1 MRLSLAPYRLL
12 FREPF
17 GTAHGLRDGT
27 DSVFVRL
34 EDEGVVGYGEA
45 TLPPY
50 VKETPD
56 LVVHSLREPELLR
69 SLEDLTAISPVLPEW
84 FDRVGSTAGRTA
96 LSTAYYD
103 LVFKRLN
110 IPASSHF
117 KGSVH
122 PQAMVTLGH
131 GETATYAA
139 RIARLPAG
147 FGVLKIKLGTPHDLA
162 IIQAVRAADDRPL
175 LLDANQGWTRPEQA
189 LKALAMAGPGR
200 VVGIEQPFHA
210 DDTTNHLKLSRL
222 TEVPVI
228 ADESVQDVADL
239 ERHGDAFGG
248 VNIKLMK
255 CGGLDRA
262 LELATRARALG
273 KVVMLG
279 SMSESSLGCAA
290 MFSLA
295 GHAELLDLDGPW
307 LLKNDPFT
315 GLTVRDGSMAVEGP
329 TGFGVTMASD
339 VQLPWS

>member
-12 FREPF
+12 FKEPF

-34 EDEGVVGYGEA
+34 EHEGVVGYGEA

-50 VKETPD
+50 VKETPE
-56 LVVHSLREPELLR
+56 LVIRSLREPGLVR
-69 SLEDLTAISPVLPEW
+69 SLEDLKAIGPALPDW

-96 LSTAYYD
+96 LSTAYYN
-103 LVFKRLN
+103 LAFKILGV
-110 IPASSHF
+110 SSSSF
-117 KGSVH
+117 FQGAVRPK
-122 PQAMVTLGH
+122 AMVTLGH
-131 GETATYAA
+131 GDPATYAV

-147 FGVLKIKLGTPHDLA
+147 FGVLKIKLGTPQDRA
-162 IIQAVRAADDRPL
+162 IIQAVLAADDRPL

-189 LKALAMAGPGR
+189 LEALALAGPGR

-210 DDTTNHLKLSRL
+210 EDTANHLKLSNL
-222 TEVPVI
+222 TDVPVI
-228 ADESVQDVADL
+228 ADESIQDATDL

-262 LELATRARALG
+262 LALAVRARALG

-315 GLTVRDGSMAVEGP
+315 GLTVREGTMAVEGP
-329 TGFGVTMASD
+329 TGFGVSMAQG

>member
-1 MRLSLAPYRLL
+1 MRLSLAPCRLL
-12 FREPF
+12 FKEPF

-34 EDEGVVGYGEA
+34 EHEGVVGYGEA

-50 VKETPD
+50 VKETPE
-56 LVVHSLREPELLR
+56 LVIRSLQEPGSLR
-69 SLEDLTAISPVLPEW
+69 SLEGLTGIGTALPEW

-103 LVFKRLN
+103 LVFKHLN
-110 IPASSHF
+110 ISASSYF
-117 KGSVH
+117 KGSVR
-122 PQAMVTLGH
+122 PKAMVTLGH
-131 GETATYAA
+131 GDPATYAA

-147 FGVLKIKLGTPHDLA
+147 FGVLKIKLGTPQDKA
-162 IIQAVRAADDRPL
+162 IIQAVRTADDRPL

-189 LKALAMAGPGR
+189 LEAIALAGPGR

-210 DDTTNHLKLSRL
+210 DDTANHLKLSQL
-222 TEVPVI
+222 TDIPVI
-228 ADESVQDVADL
+228 ADESIQDAADL

-262 LELATRARALG
+262 LALATRARALG

-307 LLKNDPFT
+307 LLRNDPFT
-315 GLTVRDGSMAVEGP
+315 GLSVREGSMAVEGP
-329 TGFGVTMASD
+329 TGFGVSMASG
-339 VQLPWS
+339 VHLPWG

>member
-12 FREPF
+12 FKEPF

-34 EDEGVVGYGEA
+34 EHEGVVGYGEA

-50 VKETPD
+50 VKETPE
-56 LVVHSLREPELLR
+56 LVIRSLREPGLVR
-69 SLEDLTAISPVLPEW
+69 SLEDLSAISPALPEW

-103 LVFKRLN
+103 LVFKLLKSSV
-110 IPASSHF
+110 SSHF
-117 KGSVH
+117 QGTVRPK
-122 PQAMVTLGH
+122 AMITLGH
-131 GETATYAA
+131 GDPANYAA

-147 FGVLKIKLGTPHDLA
+147 FRVLKIKLGTPHDLA
-162 IIQAVRAADDRPL
+162 ILQAVLAADDRPL

-189 LKALAMAGPGR
+189 LEALVMAGPGR

-210 DDTTNHLKLSRL
+210 EDTANHLKLSRL
-222 TEVPVI
+222 TDVPVI
-228 ADESVQDVADL
+228 ADESVQDAADL

-262 LELATRARALG
+262 LALADRARALG

-315 GLTVRDGSMAVEGP
+315 GLTVRDGSMTVERP
-329 TGFGVTMASD
+329 TGFGVSMAQVD
-339 VQLPWS
+339 QLPWS